1 MMCHPAD
8 LSNIYLRPC
17 FGCSR
22 VGCGSG
28 GGRGRGSAVIPPSTH
43 GTRLSDSCWNT
54 NGCESGFEG
63 ADTQSSAVA
72 FFALGWPFDPLLQ
85 NIHSFDSLPLLVKF
99 VHKLHLSRFAELLLA
114 ARKQDLR
121 PLLPSLH
128 TLSSTFTLEVG
139 ALSLVCEVGLYY
151 ISFESQNRPQR
162 RM

>member
-54 NGCESGFEG
+54 NGCESGLEG
-63 ADTQSSAVA
+63 GDFQSSAVA

-99 VHKLHLSRFAELLLA
+99 LHKLHLSRFAGLLLA
-114 ARKQDLR
+114 ARNR
-121 PLLPSLH
+121 ISAHSFLPS
-128 TLSSTFTLEVG
+128 TLSRLRLTWRLE
-139 ALSLVCEVGLYY
+139 LSLVCEVGLYY